1 MGHALAKQ
9 QDKDLV
15 RFFDLIYLFDVK
27 VGSLSGTVITEE
39 HFYDKLLFLCS
50 ANAVEWTLILSFG
63 EGTCLQLDFL
73 PHRPHLVWTLKRVI
87 CTHHCRTEALL
98 CCWDSLMLLFQ
109 LQLSLSFIS
118 GFWRGSSRIAGLWEG
133 PSTRTVRFYCEG
145 LQLSFPSVQQMQ
157 CESKLWLNQ
166 LILSFEKRALQLAF
180 LPQTGED
187 LHLLWTK

>member
-1 MGHALAKQ
+1 MINNN
-9 QDKDLV
+9 
-15 RFFDLIYLFDVK
+15 R
-27 VGSLSGTVITEE
+27 
-39 HFYDKLLFLCS
+39 
-50 ANAVEWTLILSFG
+50 
-63 EGTCLQLDFL
+63 
-73 PHRPHLVWTLKRVI
+73 
-87 CTHHCRTEALL
+87 

-118 GFWRGSSRIAGLWEG
+118 GFWRWSSRIAGLWEG

-180 LPQTGED
+180 LPQTGGSSFALDKIKPVSSCFSPAEQVHHPVMKLRFAQRVD
-187 LHLLWTK
+187 TNTLCKYLQEFLLNSRGYWETGIL